1 MRRATP
7 THRQSRRALRRRQLR
22 RYLFW
27 AVSLVLVT
35 NAFVG
40 GFIWQRVRSE
50 RPAPAQP
57 VFKSASEAQQALA
70 RRSLDE
76 AVRARFEER
85 SLATMNALAE
95 ARRADPDMPGLD
107 VLAGEIALQRRDT
120 DALHRA
126 SVNAS
131 RPGDNEASGKLLAA
145 LGAWL
150 RRGELGVDRAGPQ
163 ARQLL
168 LEAAESSPSEAA
180 VHFFHGELSRQLGE
194 GSAAHAY
201 LLSALRRQFPWKSST
216 LLRVK
221 MQLAAAEASD
231 GGEAV
236 EAPTPDSL
244 SATALRWREAAR
256 EGNGATDELK
266 AMIALAPSL
275 QTIVLLSDPALQVG
289 ENTTSDSALRS
300 ELHLSV
306 LPRSSNSISSP

>member
-85 SLATMNALAE
+85 PLATMNALAE

-201 LLSALRRQFPWKSST
+201 LLSALRRQFPWKSSA

-221 MQLAAAEASD
+221 MQLAAAEASE

-300 ELHLSV
+300 ELRLSV

>member
-27 AVSLVLVT
+27 AVSLALVT

-85 SLATMNALAE
+85 PLATMNALAE
-95 ARRADPDMPGLD
+95 ARRADPDMPGPD

-201 LLSALRRQFPWKSST
+201 LLPALRRQFPWKSSA

-221 MQLAAAEASD
+221 MQLAAAEASE

-244 SATALRWREAAR
+244 SATAMRWREAAR

-300 ELHLSV
+300 ELRLSV

>member
-201 LLSALRRQFPWKSST
+201 LLSALRRQFPWKSSA

-221 MQLAAAEASD
+221 MQLAAAEASE

-289 ENTTSDSALRS
+289 ENTTSDSALRR
-300 ELHLSV
+300 ELRLSV

>member
-85 SLATMNALAE
+85 PLATMNALAE

-168 LEAAESSPSEAA
+168 LEAAEREPSNTA
-180 VHFFHGELSRQLGE
+180 VYFFHGELSRLLGE
-194 GSAAHAY
+194 SGAAHEN
-201 LLSALRRQFPWKSST
+201 LLLALRRQAPWRSSA

-221 MQLAAAEASD
+221 MQLAAAEASE
-231 GGEAV
+231 GGEKIEV
-236 EAPTPDSL
+236 PAPDAQ
-244 SATALRWREAAR
+244 SAAALRWRDALRTGTGAEEAIDAII
-256 EGNGATDELK
+256 TLT
-266 AMIALAPSL
+266 PSL
-275 QTIVLLSDPALQVG
+275 QTTVLLDDPALQT
-289 ENTTSDSALRS
+289 ENNAARIQALRRP
-300 ELHLSV
+300 LANAV
-306 LPRSSNSISSP
+306 MPGSSTDNSSP